1 MRKKGSNSCQVR
13 VSLGE
18 RDPET
23 GRYRYV
29 LRQVHGTKRDARRA
43 ADALAA
49 EVARDGH
56 RQSGRRT
63 VSDLLDRWTAHLE
76 GRGRARSTLVRYRS
90 AVNAN
95 TKPALGKV
103 DIAKLEPA
111 QIDSYDRG

>member
-1 MRKKGSNSCQVR
+1 M
-13 VSLGE
+13 
-18 RDPET
+18 
-23 GRYRYV
+23 
-29 LRQVHGTKRDARRA
+29 LRQVHGTKRDAQRA

-49 EVARDGH
+49 EVARGGH